1 MRQRDPLTIEEAREL
16 DALERA
22 LAGDPVDY
30 DLREF
35 EDLVSDIRA
44 TAPEMTPGFA
54 ARLEHQ
60 VQEGFPESQ
69 EQPALRKRRRLLVL
83 LPAAGTVAAMLIALV
98 VVLGQGPDDELSTFA
113 GGDTAVQQDAPTAAT
128 ESRGETLDA
137 TGAADE
143 AASTQESARAKAAP
157 APPAS
162 GATGSSTDPA
172 AAAPAIVPRASGQTV
187 APARERKVERSADLV
202 LSVPMSKLNSTADGV
217 IRTVDRFNG
226 IVASSAIGSDDNTG
240 EASFDLRIPTDRLD
254 DALAAL
260 SKLGHVAERRQNLVD
275 ITGSFTSVQDN
286 LSDARA
292 ERRGLL
298 KALGSAGTQQQIDSL
313 KARLRNVRSRIAR
326 LNGDL
331 ESLRRRAD
339 LSRVSVTVRG
349 DGSKADEDTGG
360 AGRWSPGDAAR
371 DALRVL
377 EVAAGVALVAL
388 AVAVPLALLA
398 ALGALGVRSTRRR
411 RREGAL
417 DPA

>member
-1 MRQRDPLTIEEAREL
+1 M
-16 DALERA
+16 
-22 LAGDPVDY
+22 
-30 DLREF
+30 
-35 EDLVSDIRA
+35 
-44 TAPEMTPGFA
+44 
-54 ARLEHQ
+54 
-60 VQEGFPESQ
+60 
-69 EQPALRKRRRLLVL
+69 
-83 LPAAGTVAAMLIALV
+83 
-98 VVLGQGPDDELSTFA
+98 
-113 GGDTAVQQDAPTAAT
+113 
-128 ESRGETLDA
+128 
-137 TGAADE
+137 
-143 AASTQESARAKAAP
+143 
-157 APPAS
+157 
-162 GATGSSTDPA
+162 
-172 AAAPAIVPRASGQTV
+172 
-187 APARERKVERSADLV
+187 
-202 LSVPMSKLNSTADGV
+202 
-217 IRTVDRFNG
+217 
-226 IVASSAIGSDDNTG
+226 
-240 EASFDLRIPTDRLD
+240 
-254 DALAAL
+254 
-260 SKLGHVAERRQNLVD
+260 
-275 ITGSFTSVQDN
+275 QDN

-298 KALGSAGTQQQIDSL
+298 KALGSASTQQQIDSL